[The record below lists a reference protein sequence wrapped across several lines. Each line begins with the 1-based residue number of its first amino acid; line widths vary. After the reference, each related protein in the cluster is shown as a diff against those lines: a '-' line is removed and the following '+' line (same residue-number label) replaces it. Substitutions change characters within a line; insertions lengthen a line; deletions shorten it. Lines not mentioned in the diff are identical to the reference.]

1 MSHVESIALSWRLTN
16 DRPHAIILSTVDEAP
31 LRLQRRQSYRFSYRL
46 LRRMCD
52 HSFSNKSC
60 ETTSLRS
67 QSTFSAPPAFSSPKT
82 SPAFCVL
89 QSPRLGVFALKKEYC
104 KTQSRQ
110 DAEDI
115 FMVSGRTKFMID
127 YGFSSPGPF
136 PDMAISPHLLI
147 PQLVMPNSSGEK
159 RPKKAHFFAPL
170 IFYMGLPFPFSACSA
185 ISAVRLQ
192 AKSTSCHERPALVRL
207 HHDRSLY
214 GEAQIKETQHLVL
227 NVL

>member
-1 MSHVESIALSWRLTN
+1 
-16 DRPHAIILSTVDEAP
+16 
-31 LRLQRRQSYRFSYRL
+31 
-46 LRRMCD
+46 MCD

-60 ETTSLRS
+60 QTTSLRS
-67 QSTFSAPPAFSSPKT
+67 QSTFSAPSLAEPSGNGPPTWLTTTNETGLARQRGQAALSAPKT
-82 SPAFCVL
+82 SPAFSVL

-115 FMVSGRTKFMID
+115 FMISGRTKFMIHC
-127 YGFSSPGPF
+127 GFSSPGPF
-136 PDMAISPHLLI
+136 PREPQSPHLLI
-147 PQLVMPNSSGEK
+147 PQVVMSHFSGEK
-159 RPKKAHFFAPL
+159 RPKKAHFFVRL

-192 AKSTSCHERPALVRL
+192 AKSTSCHKRPALVRL
-207 HHDRSLY
+207 HRDRSLH
-214 GEAQIKETQHLVL
+214 GEAQIKETQHIVL

>member
-1 MSHVESIALSWRLTN
+1 MV
-16 DRPHAIILSTVDEAP
+16 
-31 LRLQRRQSYRFSYRL
+31 
-46 LRRMCD
+46 D

-60 ETTSLRS
+60 QTTSLRP
-67 QSTFSAPPAFSSPKT
+67 QCTFSAPSLAEPSGNGPCTCLTTTNETGLARQRGQAALSAPKT

-115 FMVSGRTKFMID
+115 FMVSGRTKFMINC
-127 YGFSSPGPF
+127 GFFSPGPF
-136 PDMAISPHLLI
+136 PHNALSPHLLI
-147 PQLVMPNSSGEK
+147 PQVVMSNFSGEK

-207 HHDRSLY
+207 HHDRRLHS
-214 GEAQIKETQHLVL
+214 EAQIKETQHIVL

>member
-1 MSHVESIALSWRLTN
+1 
-16 DRPHAIILSTVDEAP
+16 
-31 LRLQRRQSYRFSYRL
+31 
-46 LRRMCD
+46 MCD

-60 ETTSLRS
+60 ETTSLRC
-67 QSTFSAPPAFSSPKT
+67 QSTFSSPSLAEPSGKGPPTWLTTTNETGLARQRGQAALSAPKT
-82 SPAFCVL
+82 SPAFCLL

-136 PDMAISPHLLI
+136 PHSALSSHLLI
-147 PQLVMPNSSGEK
+147 PRVVMPNSSCEK
-159 RPKKAHFFAPL
+159 RPTKAHFFAPL

-192 AKSTSCHERPALVRL
+192 AKSTSCHKRPALVRL
-207 HHDRSLY
+207 HHDQSLHS
-214 GEAQIKETQHLVL
+214 EAQIKETQHIVL
-227 NVL
+227 NPL